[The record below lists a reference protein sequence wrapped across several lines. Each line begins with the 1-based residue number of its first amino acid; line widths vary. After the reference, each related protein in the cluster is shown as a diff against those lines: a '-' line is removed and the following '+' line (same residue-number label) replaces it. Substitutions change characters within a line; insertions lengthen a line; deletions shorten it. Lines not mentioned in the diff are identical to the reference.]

1 MKRITM
7 RDVADEVGVS
17 KSTVSHVLNDT
28 RFVADGTRQ
37 RVLDAVERLGYRPSQ
52 IARSLAVR
60 HTHTVGLL
68 ISDVGNP
75 FYPPVIKG
83 VEEVALDHDYT
94 VLFSNVSYDLDRIVG
109 SIRTMI
115 DRNIDGAIAMS
126 SRFSSE
132 MAAELLDNQIP
143 TVLLD
148 WDDEAMLPY
157 REQVG
162 LISFDFTGG
171 IREAVRHLVDL
182 GHRRFAHISGPP
194 DVWTSRRR
202 CDAFIE
208 ALVECGI
215 AANEVMVVEGDLQI
229 EGGRAAL
236 HRLVEAGQPPT
247 AVFAANDLTALG
259 MLWEARKI
267 GLRIPEDISLI
278 GLDDIPLAEQTT
290 PALTTVALPI
300 YETGQVAM
308 TMLLEMICREDVE
321 PSDDYFTRQV
331 IPTRLIVRESTTRC
345 PDLASLGAVEDQ

>member
-115 DRNIDGAIAMS
+115 DRHIDGAIAMS

-162 LISFDFTGG
+162 LISFDFASG
-171 IREAVRHLVDL
+171 IREAARHLVDL

-202 CDAFIE
+202 CDAFIG

-300 YETGQVAM
+300 YETGQIAM
-308 TMLLEMICREDVE
+308 TMLLEMICRENVE

-345 PDLASLGAVEDQ
+345 PDLDSLGAVEDQ